1 MSETTVSQSEK
12 FMTVETNDFA
22 GLRPRLVTLAK
33 EGWSLIGWWQRRS
46 LWDKLFGR
54 KGYLTLDFVKAVA
67 PDNGSVSSSVPF
79 EDGYR
84 RLFREN
90 NKLVDENKRLDK
102 KLGRAQERIR
112 TLENR
117 TENLGNYI
125 PKTTP
130 IYFLAPKRKARP
142 KPTGD

>member
-1 MSETTVSQSEK
+1 MTETTVSESEK

-46 LWDKLFGR
+46 LWDRLFGR
-54 KGYLTLDFVKAVA
+54 PGYMTLDFVKVAVPA
-67 PDNGSVSSSVPF
+67 NGTVSVSVPY
-79 EDGYR
+79 EESYR

-90 NKLVDENKRLDK
+90 ASLMSENKRLDM

-112 TLENR
+112 TLESRNPPIGCYVPETLPIR
-117 TENLGNYI
+117 G
-125 PKTTP
+125 TP
-130 IYFLAPKRKARP
+130 PKRPRN
-142 KPTGD
+142 